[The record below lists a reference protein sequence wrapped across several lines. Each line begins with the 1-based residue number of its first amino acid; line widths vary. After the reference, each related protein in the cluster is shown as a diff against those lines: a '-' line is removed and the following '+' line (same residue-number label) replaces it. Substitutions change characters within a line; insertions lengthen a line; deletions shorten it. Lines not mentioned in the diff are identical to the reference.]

1 MDGTAAE
8 TPLDMRVDEKTLRM
22 LPALFTKVR
31 AEIARRS
38 LKEYWHQAWK
48 VIEPGTP
55 LVWGWALDALVEHLE
70 AVARRE
76 IKRLVI
82 NIPPGASKSVGTRV
96 IFPTWVWTREPHHRF
111 LSASYSLDL
120 TIRDNLNARR
130 IVASDWYRESFDIT
144 IAEDDGGKVGFS
156 TDKLGSIKA
165 VTVGTGKTTGFRG
178 DTFLIDD
185 PINVQDAN
193 SPVKRAEALDWFREA
208 AQNRIN
214 DAAKSAII
222 VIMQRVHEDDVAAA
236 ALEMG
241 YDHLCIPMRWDE
253 SLRKTTRIGWTDP
266 RKEDGELMFP
276 ERFPKEWV
284 DQTER
289 NMGPYAF
296 SAQYQQRPVPRKGAM
311 FAVERIGLYE
321 ELPDEPF
328 ISVRA
333 WDLAGTA
340 GAGAYT
346 VGLRMRYGRNSRKFY
361 IDDVARAQLSAGAVR
376 DLIREIAALDGVET
390 KIILPRDPGQAGLAQ
405 IADLTAMLAG
415 YNVSAETQSGSKEL
429 RAEPLASHV
438 ENGHVLVRK
447 ETWTGAFVEELRMF
461 PKGRYRDQVD
471 AAASAFNALAAMT
484 RVRRRQLELVVGGE
498 RTKSI
503 LARAANGEDIAMTY

>member
-1 MDGTAAE
+1 MNTDHAE
-8 TPLDMRVDEKTLRM
+8 PAPGPKVETGALKL
-22 LPALFTKVR
+22 LPALFTRVR

-38 LKEYWHQAWK
+38 LKEYWYQAWQ

-130 IVASDWYRESFDIT
+130 IVVSDWYRESFDIT

-156 TDKLGSIKA
+156 TNRLGSIKA

-214 DAAKSAII
+214 DANRSAII
-222 VIMQRVHEDDVAAA
+222 VIMQRVHEDDVASA

-253 SLRKTTRIGWTDP
+253 SLRKVTRIGWTDP

-296 SAQYQQRPVPRKGAM
+296 SAQYQQRPAPRKGAM
-311 FAVERIGLYE
+311 FAVERLSLYDD
-321 ELPDEPF
+321 LPDEPF
-328 ISVRA
+328 ITVRA
-333 WDLAGTA
+333 WDLAGTE

-346 VGLRMRYGRNSRKFY
+346 VGLRMRYGRNSRRFY
-361 IDDVARAQLSAGAVR
+361 IDDVARARLSIGAVR
-376 DLIREIAALDGVET
+376 DLIRDVAALDGVET

-405 IADLTAMLAG
+405 IVDLTAMLAG
-415 YNVSAETQSGSKEL
+415 YNVTAEMQTGSKEL

-438 ENGHVLVRK
+438 ENGHVFVRK
-447 ETWTGAFVEELRMF
+447 ETWTSAFVEELRMF

-503 LARAANGEDIAMTY
+503 VAREPGDPDFAASF